1 MKLRPITLAAAALL
15 AGGAWSAPAHAQ
27 QKIDI
32 GQLADYSGATSDVGV
47 PYGQG
52 VADAL
57 AYINKHGGAG
67 GKAPMTVETIDYG
80 YQVPRSIA
88 AYKKW
93 ASRNVV
99 AIFGWGTADTEAL
112 ISFVTKDQIPYI
124 SGSYA
129 GALTDPVGRA
139 DKTEKPA
146 PFNFFYGPSYSDA
159 ARGLIQWAADD
170 WKKKGK
176 AGAPKYVHMGAN
188 HPYPNAPKAAGEDYA
203 KELGFEV
210 LPAIQFPL
218 APGDFTAQCLTL
230 KQSGANYA
238 YLGNTAGSNVSVL
251 KACQTAGVEM
261 QFLGNVW
268 GMDENAA
275 KAGGTAANGVAFP
288 LRTGAIWGDNV
299 PGMALVKEIAKQ
311 NDPSGANYRPI
322 HYLAGVC
329 TAYYMSEAIGI
340 AAQKGKVTGPSIVQ
354 AFYTKKDWVP
364 KGLEGVCRPSTWTAQ
379 DHRPTTEVEVYRVAV
394 NGPTE
399 APVNELVQKGVIK
412 LEKAAVINLP
422 RKPEWLGW

>member
-1 MKLRPITLAAAALL
+1 MVLRPVAFAAAAVLI
-15 AGGAWSAPAHAQ
+15 AAPALAQ
-27 QKIDI
+27 QKVNI
-32 GQLADYSGATSDVGV
+32 GHLADYSGATSDVGK

-67 GKAPMTVETIDYG
+67 GKVPMNVDTQDYG

-93 ASRNVV
+93 VGQQNVV

-112 ISFVTKDQIPYI
+112 IGFVTKDQVPYM
-124 SGSYA
+124 SASYA

-139 DKTEKPA
+139 EKSEKPA

-159 ARGLIQWAADD
+159 NRGLIQWAADD

-176 AGAPKYVHMGAN
+176 AGKPKYVHMGAN
-188 HPYPNAPKAAGEDYA
+188 HPYPNAPKAAGEEYA

-251 KACQTAGVEM
+251 KACQTAGVDV

-275 KAGGTAANGVAFP
+275 KAAGTAANGVAFP
-288 LRTGAIWGDNV
+288 LRTAVVWGANA
-299 PGMALVKEIAKQ
+299 PGMALMKEVSKVS
-311 NDPSGANYRPI
+311 DPSGNEYRPI

-329 TAYYMSEAIGI
+329 TAFYMSEAIAI
-340 AAQKGKVTGPSIVQ
+340 AAGKGKVAGPAIAQ
-354 AFYTKKDWVP
+354 ALQSKKDWVP
-364 KGLEGVCRPSTWTAQ
+364 AKLDGVCRPSTWTAT
-379 DHRPTTEVEVYRVAV
+379 DHRPTTEVEVYKIAV
-394 NGPTE
+394 GGATDAGSVTE
-399 APVNELVQKGVIK
+399 LMAKGTIK
-412 LEKAAVINLP
+412 LEKAASINLP